1 MIREWR
7 DFLND
12 MLGALDELQEF
23 THGVSFTEFCADRKS
38 INAVVRSL
46 EVLGE
51 AAKRIPLNV
60 REAHQDVPWARI
72 AGLRDKLIHGY
83 FGVDLEIVWSIA
95 TTDAPNLRP
104 LLERVSVTK
113 DLSGE
118 TS

>member
-1 MIREWR
+1 
-7 DFLND
+7 

-23 THGVSFTEFCADRKS
+23 THGASFAEFCEDRKS

-51 AAKRIPLNV
+51 AAKRIPQSV
-60 REAHQDVPWARI
+60 RESHQDVPWARI

-104 LLERVSVTK
+104 HIERILLANKPS
-113 DLSGE
+113 DG

>member
-23 THGVSFTEFCADRKS
+23 THGANFAEFCGDRKS

-51 AAKRIPLNV
+51 AAKRIPQSV
-60 REAHQDVPWARI
+60 RESHQDVPWARI

-83 FGVDLEIVWSIA
+83 FGVDLEIVWKIA
-95 TTDAPNLRP
+95 TTDAPNLRRV
-104 LLERVSVTK
+104 LEAVRATH
-113 DLSGE
+113 E
-118 TS
+118 TSSD

>member
-23 THGVSFTEFCADRKS
+23 THGANF
-38 INAVVRSL
+38 AVVRSL

-51 AAKRIPLNV
+51 AAKRIPQSV
-60 REAHQDVPWARI
+60 RESHQDVPWGRI

-83 FGVDLEIVWSIA
+83 FDVDLEIVWKIA
-95 TTDAPNLRP
+95 TTDAPNLRRV
-104 LLERVSVTK
+104 LEAVRATH
-113 DLSGE
+113 E
-118 TS
+118 TSSD